1 MQPAGT
7 RFVKTVRRREAG
19 TAIVEFAFVILPAMG
34 LLFLL
39 MNLAWI
45 LFGWACVQE
54 AVREGVRSAVTCAAP
69 PTIGITTAAEGI
81 VAQYSFGFLN
91 TQNVASYT
99 TVSFYSPTLVPLK
112 STDPVTSGTVVKI
125 SVTGLPLATFAEI
138 LIHSPIP
145 IQLSAAS
152 ADIMACSG
160 TANQ

>member
-7 RFVKTVRRREAG
+7 RFVKVRRREAG
-19 TAIVEFAFVILPAMG
+19 AAIVEFAFVIMPAMG

-45 LFGWACVQE
+45 LFGWASVQE
-54 AVREGVRSAVTCAAP
+54 AVREGVRSAVTCAASG
-69 PTIGITTAAEGI
+69 GITAGADSV

-91 TQNVASYT
+91 SQNVASYT

-112 STDPVTSGTVVKI
+112 STDLVTSGTVVKV
-125 SVTGLPLATFAEI
+125 SVSGLPLTTFAAI
-138 LIHSPIP
+138 LHGPMA
-145 IQLSAAS
+145 IQLSATS

-160 TANQ
+160 TAKQ